1 MNHAMKRMCTGTGLA
16 LAIGLLSFSL
26 FAASP
31 TTARPDVPLLGSQGK
46 VDGVS
51 LKQKVIVVQDIA
63 RHLAPNYEVV
73 DHKGRRVS
81 AFNVRRGTPVRLELD
96 RQGRV
101 ARIIIQR

>member
-1 MNHAMKRMCTGTGLA
+1 
-16 LAIGLLSFSL
+16 
-26 FAASP
+26 
-31 TTARPDVPLLGSQGK
+31 
-46 VDGVS
+46 
-51 LKQKVIVVQDIA
+51 
-63 RHLAPNYEVV
+63 V